1 MSDAWVGAV
10 DRPLEPLWRGL
21 LVYRGLTLAS
31 AIAVAL
37 YRLGEYA
44 HPVGVVVVLGAMTAW
59 TAATAYLYLVKPARR
74 AAAVADLVVTVA
86 VLATTPLLQTPAQ
99 IAAARRVGLAR

>member
-21 LVYRGLTLAS
+21 LVDRVLTLLS

-37 YRLGEYA
+37 YRLGDYA
-44 HPVGVVVVLGAMTAW
+44 HPLGVVAVLGVMTVW
-59 TAATAYLYLVKPARR
+59 TAVTAYL
-74 AAAVADLVVTVA
+74 
-86 VLATTPLLQTPAQ
+86 
-99 IAAARRVGLAR
+99 

>member
-1 MSDAWVGAV
+1 VSDAWVGAV

-21 LVYRGLTLAS
+21 LVYRGLTLLS
-31 AIAVAL
+31 AIAVTL

-59 TAATAYLYLVKPARR
+59 TAATAYLYLAKPARQ

-86 VLATTPLLQTPAQ
+86 VLATTPCCRPPPRSPRT
-99 IAAARRVGLAR
+99 RR

>member
-1 MSDAWVGAV
+1 MTRRPARGLRSDASDARPSARVVSDAWIGAV

-21 LVYRGLTLAS
+21 LVYRGLTLVS

-59 TAATAYLYLVKPARR
+59 TAATAYLYLVRPAPAGRGGGRPRR
-74 AAAVADLVVTVA
+74 
-86 VLATTPLLQTPAQ
+86 
-99 IAAARRVGLAR
+99 

>member
-1 MSDAWVGAV
+1 MSDAWIGAV

-21 LVYRGLTLAS
+21 LVYRGLTLVS

-59 TAATAYLYLVKPARR
+59 TAATAYLYLVEARAAGRGGGRPRGDGRR
-74 AAAVADLVVTVA
+74 AGDH
-86 VLATTPLLQTPAQ
+86 
-99 IAAARRVGLAR
+99 ARCCRPPPRSPRTRR